1 MTSCH
6 PDFTTVVHEPH
17 FPKKKGGL
25 DVLPNHPLRMVVCKY
40 ACKSHCQTV
49 DQENRSQQFWLI
61 ALALEYD
68 DIIQIAKHHLCSW
81 TLNHTKPQL

>member
-1 MTSCH
+1 MFHQITHCVWW
-6 PDFTTVVHEPH
+6 FVNTLIKVTV
-17 FPKKKGGL
+17 KQL
-25 DVLPNHPLRMVVCKY
+25 TN
-40 ACKSHCQTV
+40 
-49 DQENRSQQFWLI
+49 ENRSQQFWLI

>member
-1 MTSCH
+1 M
-6 PDFTTVVHEPH
+6 HEPH

-25 DVLPNHPLRMVVCKY
+25 DVSPNHPLRMVVCKY

-68 DIIQIAKHHLCSW
+68 DIIQMQNYCRVHHRENNPYVSPAATPTYETIKL
-81 TLNHTKPQL
+81 